1 MSAKSTMK
9 FAGKKTRPSGAHWG
23 LLLLVMMVLHSMVIW
38 AQETPPTTVE
48 GDAYLDPLAF
58 MRVDESAGDLP
69 LTVSHQ
75 ATGETRMIEGRLLL
89 AGSQEMYL
97 RSSTVAGVLKAG
109 RFWQGNL
116 RRLTFKIGSR
126 NFILTGNNRLVVT
139 DEGEAL
145 LPVPVLD
152 HAGDLWLP
160 MTLVETVIGPQI
172 QERVS
177 WDPVARRLD
186 LGSAQYNV
194 TGLKVER
201 LGRSTAVHIECTTPL
216 GYRTSSPQPGVI
228 ELKIYGAEINTS
240 RVAKLGR
247 RGLVLSASSRQHSEY
262 ATVSVKVDELVGHYR
277 TYAAEGGAEIV
288 LVLEE
293 EQVSAMPSPVPHGRA
308 SVNIEPGLVDMT
320 NTIRVRTV
328 VIDPGHGGHD
338 AGAVGS
344 RGILEKNVNL
354 GVAKEL
360 QRYLRRE
367 SDLEVVLTRERDD
380 YMELAD
386 RAEIANGSD
395 GDLFISLHCN
405 SWFNDG
411 AEGFE
416 TFFLAPA
423 KSDWAKS
430 VEAAENSAGQEPG
443 DVEFIVWELVQNRFI
458 SSSSQLA
465 EVLQKDVCE
474 SLNLNNRGV
483 RQAGFRVL
491 VGAYMPAILVEM
503 GFLTHPEEEKRLGDS
518 SYHRQMARALGQ
530 AILEYSRQMA
540 ATSPEGNEDM
550 LEDGSAVQQEEGND
564 E

>member
-1 MSAKSTMK
+1 MSAKSTYLQTADKPGMPRGTSWVL
-9 FAGKKTRPSGAHWG
+9 AVLVVMITAAMSGA
-23 LLLLVMMVLHSMVIW
+23 
-38 AQETPPTTVE
+38 QEAPVASVE
-48 GDAYLDPLAF
+48 GDVYLDPLAY
-58 MRVDESAGDLP
+58 MRVDKSAGDLP
-69 LTVSHQ
+69 LTVRHQ

-97 RSSTVAGVLKAG
+97 RSATVATVLKAG

-116 RRLTFKIGSR
+116 RRLTVKIGSR
-126 NFILTGNNRLVVT
+126 SFILTGNNRLVVT

-160 MTLVETVIGPQI
+160 MTLIETVIGPQI

-177 WDPVARRLD
+177 WDAVKRRLD
-186 LGSAQYNV
+186 LGSAEYNV
-194 TGLKVER
+194 TGLTVER
-201 LGRSTAVHIECTTPL
+201 LGRSTAVHIQCSVPL
-216 GYRTSSPQPGVI
+216 GYRASSPEQGII
-228 ELKIYGAEINTS
+228 ELKIYGAEVNTA
-240 RVAKLGR
+240 RVAKSGR
-247 RGLVLSASSRQHSEY
+247 RGLVLSARSRQYSDY
-262 ATVSVKVDELVGHYR
+262 ATVRVKVDELVGHYR
-277 TYAAEGGAEIV
+277 TYTADGGDEIV

-293 EQVSAMPSPVPHGRA
+293 EQVSAMPSPVPHGHA
-308 SVNIEPGLVDMT
+308 SVNIEQGLVDMT

-338 AGAVGS
+338 AGAVGN

-367 SDLEVVLTRERDD
+367 SDLEVVLTRERDE

-386 RAEIANGSD
+386 RAEIANGSG

-416 TFFLAPA
+416 TFFLSPA

-465 EVLQKDVCE
+465 EVLQKDVCDD
-474 SLNLNNRGV
+474 LLLNNRGV

-491 VGAYMPAILVEM
+491 VGAYMPAVLVEM

-518 SYHRQMARALGQ
+518 SYQRRMARALGN
-530 AILEYSRQMA
+530 AVLEYSRQMA
-540 ATSPEGNEDM
+540 ATAPVEG
-550 LEDGSAVQQEEGND
+550 QEGDD